1 MMSKK
6 YKSPSCNF
14 HQKAA
19 AAAGASYGSHMA
31 NAAAV
36 LDHFEDTAKKIR
48 DAGLMV
54 DQLRMDVK
62 ILAASYDN
70 LSTDDFGDSLLDPL
84 APLPDVVEIKGRL
97 SHVVAELT
105 DLHFKFTD
113 LWQVY
118 EASIRE
124 GAGDPGRS
132 PSAAGGGR
140 EVVVNH
146 QK

>member
-1 MMSKK
+1 MIPKK
-6 YKSPSCNF
+6 YKSPSCRL
-14 HQKAA
+14 HREALGAPSGSPLADAA
-19 AAAGASYGSHMA
+19 EVM
-31 NAAAV
+31 
-36 LDHFEDTAKKIR
+36 DHFEDTSGKIKTAR
-48 DAGLMV
+48 YLL
-54 DQLRMDVK
+54 DQLHTD
-62 ILAASYDN
+62 AASLSAAYDH
-70 LSTDDFGDSLLDPL
+70 LAMDGDGEPLLDPL
-84 APLPDVVEIKGRL
+84 APLHDVVEIKGRL
-97 SHVVAELT
+97 SHVVAELL
-105 DLHFKFTD
+105 DLHSQFTG